1 MRSVESIYQEL
12 KAYYES
18 YNAQVDEQRLRQMAW
33 MKRDRMMFEN
43 VNLSQ
48 SISGGVS
55 AGGSSFIKRS
65 DQIQSPLTTPF
76 TIGPNQ
82 SFVIE
87 GDLVLDAQL
96 TILPGGVLTV
106 VGSITDNVAII
117 NDGVINLL

>member
-1 MRSVESIYQEL
+1 M

-18 YNAQVDEQRLRQMAW
+18 YGTQVDEQRLRQMAW
-33 MKRDRMMFEN
+33 MRRDRMMFEN

-48 SISGGVS
+48 SSISGGVS

-65 DQIQSPLTTPF
+65 DQIQSPLTEPF

-106 VGSITDNVAII
+106 VGNITDNEPIVNQGI
-117 NDGVINLL
+117 INLL

>member
-1 MRSVESIYQEL
+1 MRSVQSIYQEL

-18 YNAQVDEQRLRQMAW
+18 YGTQVDEQRLRQMAW

-48 SISGGVS
+48 SRSGGVS

-65 DQIQSPLTTPF
+65 DQIQSPLTAPF

-117 NDGVINLL
+117 NDGIINLL